1 MIRQQVFLALR
12 HMQSWLFIIIWE
24 KLIIKIICKIFIING
39 YVNLTKVSMFIYP
52 VLYLTFIISYINEG
66 LKFDEQGNKQKALQ
80 FYHKGMQMKP
90 SQKSLAHLTCTC
102 I

>member
-1 MIRQQVFLALR
+1 MIRQQVFFSPETYAK
-12 HMQSWLFIIIWE
+12 LFIIIWE

-90 SQKSLAHLTCTC
+90 SQKSVSCTLTCTC